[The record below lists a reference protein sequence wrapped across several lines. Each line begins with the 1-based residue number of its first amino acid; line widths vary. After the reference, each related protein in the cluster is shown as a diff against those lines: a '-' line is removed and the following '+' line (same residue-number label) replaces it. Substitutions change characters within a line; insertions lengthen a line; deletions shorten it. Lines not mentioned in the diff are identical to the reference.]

1 MNTPRQAPQLGPGV
15 ETFLESAGKG
25 FLVTR
30 RSDGTPTTHP
40 LTPLWKDG
48 AIHINTYRKS
58 AKVRNVLRH
67 PKVSY
72 VITSAD
78 DDPSYFAVEC
88 RGTAVILDLE
98 DVPES
103 LLGVSDDG
111 EVMSEANLEKVRR
124 NVASGKRVYLRV
136 VPEEWVVC
144 EALAP
149 LSAIPSADDETDEV
163 ALAEALVGSRIAMN
177 AGEAE
182 AFLRQKQ
189 VAVLGTVDESGIPR
203 GRPVRYTLGRRALH
217 LMVPRSSPSLTDL
230 GENPAGSA
238 TIEEFPSYNR
248 IRGVMAHGP
257 TRFFADV
264 PTETAPDEWTEVGL
278 RLDRVVSFDFGKIE
292 SAH

>member
-1 MNTPRQAPQLGPGV
+1 MSTSPQGPALGPGV
-15 ETFLESAGKG
+15 ETFLESAGRG

-30 RSDGTPTTHP
+30 RGDGSPTTHP

-88 RGTAVILDLE
+88 RGTAVILDLA
-98 DVPES
+98 DIPES

-111 EVMSEANLEKVRR
+111 EVMSEANLEKVRK
-124 NVASGKRVYLRV
+124 NVASGKRIYLRV
-136 VPEEWVVC
+136 IPEEWVVC
-144 EALAP
+144 EPLAP
-149 LSAIPSADDETDEV
+149 PSAAQSADATDAA
-163 ALAEALVGSRIAMN
+163 ALAEALVESHIAMTPE
-177 AGEAE
+177 EAE
-182 AFLRQKQ
+182 GFLRMKQ
-189 VAVLGTVDESGIPR
+189 VAVVGTVDEGGTPR
-203 GRPVRYTLGRRALH
+203 GRPVRYAVGRRALH
-217 LMVPRSSPSLTDL
+217 LMVPRSSPSLHDL
-230 GENPAGSA
+230 AENPVASA
-238 TIEEFPSYNR
+238 TIEEFPSYNA

-257 TRFFADV
+257 TRFFADQ
-264 PTETAPDEWTEVGL
+264 PGEAGPDGWTEVGL
-278 RLDRVVSFDFGKIE
+278 RLDRVVSFDFSKIG